1 MKLRQLT
8 GILSCVSLLAQTPS
22 SSPTFSSTTNLIVVN
37 VTVRDKSGK
46 LVENLKKE
54 DFTVLEDDKPQNVS
68 VFEMERLSS
77 DVLPPTIVVPKE
89 PKQTGLKKRTDP
101 LPAPKPAAP
110 AASPQPA
117 VSKKDRRLLALYFDF
132 ASMQPQE
139 QIRAQQAALK
149 FLNEQ
154 MTSSDLVSI
163 LTYSNRLRV
172 LQDFT
177 DDRELLITEIQAF
190 RIGEGSENAADGA
203 TGADDTDDSGN
214 FTADETE
221 FNIFNTDMKLTGL
234 QMAAKRLAMYPEKKA
249 LVYFSSGI
257 SRTGVDNESQLR
269 ATVNAAV
276 RANVAFYPI
285 DTRGLT
291 ATPPGGD
298 ASTAS
303 ASGTGIFSGK
313 AQKGLRD
320 KFNGSQETLSTLA
333 ADTGGKALLDSN
345 DLTMGITQAQRDIT
359 TYYIL
364 GYYSTNG
371 AQDGKFRKIKIK
383 MRSDL
388 QAKVDF
394 RPGYFASKVFQ
405 KFTASDKE
413 QQLDEALTLGD
424 PFTDLPLAL
433 EVDYFR
439 MAKDKYFVPITAR
452 IAGSA
457 LDLSK
462 KDTTELEFIG
472 QIRDTSGKLIGGVRD
487 GITLKFTGEN
497 AAQLARKQVEYD
509 TGVVLP
515 PGDYK
520 LKFLARENQNGK
532 MGTFEMKFTVPD
544 LSKQAASV
552 RMSSVVWSNQREPL
566 SASVGSAG
574 NNKKLQE
581 SHPLVQNGQKL
592 VPDITRVFRKDQK
605 LFVYFEVYDPGT
617 EASPSVTA
625 ELMIFSGK
633 SKAFESA
640 PVRQTK
646 VKSGRQNTLAFEF
659 EMPLANIPPGQY
671 TCQVSVI
678 DEQAR
683 KFGFARSP
691 LVVMQSR

>member
-1 MKLRQLT
+1 MKLRQLAAV
-8 GILSCVSLLAQTPS
+8 LSCFSLFAQTPQA
-22 SSPTFSSTTNLIVVN
+22 PPPPQTATFSTTTNLIVLN
-37 VTVRDKSGK
+37 VTVRDKNGK
-46 LVENLKKE
+46 LADNLKKE
-54 DFTVLEDDKPQNVS
+54 DFTVFEDDKQQSIS
-68 VFEMERLSS
+68 VFELEHLSS
-77 DVLPPTIVVPKE
+77 DALPPVT
-89 PKQTGLKKRTDP
+89 
-101 LPAPKPAAP
+101 AAP
-110 AASPQPA
+110 AQRELVRRTNAPVAGTPPPASTPEPP

-132 ASMQPQE
+132 SSMQPQE
-139 QIRAQQAALK
+139 QMRAQQAALK
-149 FLNEQ
+149 FLNQQ
-154 MTSSDLVSI
+154 MTASDLVSI
-163 LTYSNRLRV
+163 MTYSNRLRV

-177 DDRELLITEIQAF
+177 DDRELLISQIQAF
-190 RIGEGSENAADGA
+190 RVGEASENAADGA
-203 TGADDTDDSGN
+203 TGADATDDSGG
-214 FTADETE
+214 FTPDETE

-234 QMAAKRLAMYPEKKA
+234 ETAAKKLAMYPEKKA

-257 SRTGVDNESQLR
+257 SRTGVDNESQMR

-276 RANVAFYPI
+276 RANVSFYTI
-285 DTRGLT
+285 DTRGLM

-303 ASGTGIFSGK
+303 ASGTGVFTGK
-313 AQKGLRD
+313 SQQSVHD
-320 KFNGSQETLSTLA
+320 KFSGSQETLSTLA
-333 ADTGGKALLDSN
+333 ADTGGKAMLDSN
-345 DLTMGITQAQRDIT
+345 DLTLGITQAQRDIT

-364 GYYSTNG
+364 GYYSTNS
-371 AQDGKFRKIKIK
+371 ATDGKYRKIRVK
-383 MRSDL
+383 MRADL
-388 QAKVDF
+388 QAKLDF
-394 RPGYFASKVFQ
+394 RPGYFASKVFA

-413 QQLDEALTLGD
+413 RQLDEALTLGD
-424 PFTDLPLAL
+424 PFTELPLAL

-452 IAGSA
+452 ISGSA

-462 KDTTELEFIG
+462 KDTTELDFIG
-472 QIRDTSGKLIGGVRD
+472 QIRDPNGKLIGGVRD
-487 GITLKFTGEN
+487 GITLKFNEDN
-497 AAQLARKQVEYD
+497 AAKLAGKQIEYD

-515 PGDYK
+515 PGDYR

-544 LSKQAASV
+544 LSKLSASV
-552 RMSSVVWSNQREPL
+552 HMSSVVWSNQREPL

-574 NNKKLQE
+574 TNKKLLE
-581 SHPLVQNGQKL
+581 AHPLVDNGQKL

-625 ELMIFSGK
+625 ELMIFRGR

-646 VKSGRQNTLAFEF
+646 VKSGRQNTLAFQF

-683 KFGFARSP
+683 KVGFARSP
-691 LVVMQSR
+691 LIVMQ

>member
-1 MKLRQLT
+1 ANVAPQQRELIRR
-8 GILSCVSLLAQTPS
+8 SDTP
-22 SSPTFSSTTNLIVVN
+22 PINQ
-37 VTVRDKSGK
+37 
-46 LVENLKKE
+46 
-54 DFTVLEDDKPQNVS
+54 P
-68 VFEMERLSS
+68 
-77 DVLPPTIVVPKE
+77 
-89 PKQTGLKKRTDP
+89 
-101 LPAPKPAAP
+101 
-110 AASPQPA
+110 PA
-117 VSKKDRRLLALYFDF
+117 VNTPPPAVPKKDRRLMALYFDF
-132 ASMQPQE
+132 SSMQPQE
-139 QIRAQQAALK
+139 QIRAKDAALK
-149 FLNEQ
+149 FLNTQ
-154 MTSSDLVSI
+154 MTASDLVSI
-163 LTYSNRLRV
+163 MTYSNRLRV

-177 DDRELLITEIQAF
+177 DDRELLISQIQAF
-190 RIGEGSENAADGA
+190 RIGEAAENAVDGS
-203 TGADDTDDSGN
+203 TGADDTDDSGS
-214 FTADETE
+214 FTPDETE
-221 FNIFNTDMKLTGL
+221 FNIFNTDLKLTGL
-234 QMAAKRLAMYPEKKA
+234 ETAAKKLAMYPEKKA

-276 RANVAFYPI
+276 RANVSFYTI
-285 DTRGLT
+285 DTRGLL

-313 AQKGLRD
+313 TQKGLRD

-345 DLTMGITQAQRDIT
+345 DLTLGITQAQRDIT

-364 GYYSTNG
+364 GYYSTNS
-371 AQDGKFRKIKIK
+371 ALDGKYRKIRVKV
-383 MRSDL
+383 RGDL
-388 QAKVDF
+388 QAKLDF
-394 RPGYFASKVFQ
+394 RPGYFASKVFA

-413 QQLDEALTLGD
+413 QQLDEALALGD

-439 MAKDKYFVPITAR
+439 IAKDRYFVPITAR

-457 LDLSK
+457 IDLSK
-462 KDTTELEFIG
+462 KSSTELEFIG
-472 QIRDTSGKLIGGVRD
+472 QIRDPNGKLIGGIRD
-487 GITLKFTGEN
+487 GITVKFSNDN
-497 AAQLARKQVEYD
+497 AAQLASKQLEYD
-509 TGVVLP
+509 TGVTLP

-544 LSKQAASV
+544 LSRQSNAV

-566 SASVGSAG
+566 SASVGTAG
-574 NNKKLQE
+574 TNKKLLE
-581 SHPLVQNGQKL
+581 AHPLVENGQKL

-605 LFVYFEVYDPGT
+605 LYVYFEVYDPGT

-625 ELMIFSGK
+625 ELMVFRGR

-646 VKSGRQNTLAFEF
+646 VKSGRQNTLAFQF

-678 DEQAR
+678 DEQA
-683 KFGFARSP
+683 KKVGFARSP
-691 LVVMQSR
+691 LVVMP